1 LRLALLAVAVSAL
14 LFVGCGAVSYPGEG
28 EGGGAPPA
36 TVVAGPSV
44 AFPGVTVFVELA
56 VTEAQR
62 EKGLGGHAPLADRNG
77 MLFVWDQPGPYAF
90 WMKGM
95 TFALDIMWIEGEKVV
110 YLAAGAP
117 PPPAGQ
123 NDGALPIY
131 APPVPARYVL
141 EVDAGFARKYAID
154 VGTPAQVRGF

>member
-1 LRLALLAVAVSAL
+1 
-14 LFVGCGAVSYPGEG
+14 
-28 EGGGAPPA
+28 
-36 TVVAGPSV
+36 
-44 AFPGVTVFVELA
+44 
-56 VTEAQR
+56 
-62 EKGLGGHAPLADRNG
+62 

-95 TFALDIMWIEGEKVV
+95 TFALDIMWIEGDKVV
-110 YLAAGAP
+110 YLAAGVP
-117 PPPAGQ
+117 PPAAGQ

-131 APPVPARYVL
+131 APPVPVRYVL